1 MIWRKEFFNQKRKY
15 FMIIFLYGKDTY
27 RLQQKLKEI
36 EAQYKKIHKSG
47 LNLEKM
53 DALQIEFREFAD
65 KLFQYSIFIKK
76 KLFFLE
82 NLFSNQEFKE
92 KFLEKIKEIAKSQ
105 DLIVV
110 FEKKELPKRNKL
122 FLNLKKHGKC
132 QEFQP
137 LKEKELRNWIK
148 GEFQKEKIKISG
160 QAMNLLLEF
169 VGNDLWQLSNEIR
182 KLVCLKK
189 PLQSSDLIKEV
200 KGQDVEILVKPK
212 LEADIFKI
220 IDALAQR
227 NKKKALQLIQEN
239 LLKEN
244 KPLAILNMINFQF
257 RGLLIAKTLMGEG
270 KTLDDFLKL
279 NILKPYP
286 TRKCWYASAG
296 FSLDQ
301 LKKIYQKIFEADLGI
316 KTGKIQPEEGL
327 KMLVA
332 EI

>member
-1 MIWRKEFFNQKRKY
+1 
-15 FMIIFLYGKDTY
+15 MIIFLYGEDTY

-36 EAQYKKIHKSG
+36 EAQYKEVHKSG
-47 LNLEKM
+47 LNLEKT
-53 DALQIEFREFAD
+53 DALGIEFEEFTD
-65 KLFQYSIFIKK
+65 KLFQYSMFIKK

-82 NLFSNQEFKE
+82 NLFSSQKFKE

-110 FEKKELPKRNKL
+110 FEKKQLPKRDKL
-122 FLNLKKHGKC
+122 FLNLKKYGKS
-132 QEFQP
+132 QEFEH
-137 LKEKELRNWIK
+137 LKGKVLENWIK
-148 GEFQKEKIKISG
+148 NEFQKEKIKVSE

-169 VGNDLWQLSNEIR
+169 IGNDLWQLSNEIK

-189 PLQSSDLIKEV
+189 PLKASDLIEEV
-200 KGQDVEILVKPK
+200 KSEDVETLIKPK
-212 LEADIFKI
+212 LEANIFKI
-220 IDALAQR
+220 IDALSQK
-227 NKKKALQLIQEN
+227 NKKKALRLIQEN

-257 RGLLIAKTLMGEG
+257 RGLLIAKTLMEEG
-270 KTLDDFLKL
+270 KTLNDFLKL

-286 TRKCWYASAG
+286 TRKCWYASTG
-296 FSLDQ
+296 FSLNQ
-301 LKKIYQKIFEADLGI
+301 LKKIYQKIFEADLNV

>member
-1 MIWRKEFFNQKRKY
+1 
-15 FMIIFLYGKDTY
+15 MIIFLYGKDTY

-36 EAQYKKIHKSG
+36 EAQYKEIHKSG
-47 LNLEKM
+47 LNLEKI
-53 DALQIEFREFAD
+53 DALQIEFEEFTD
-65 KLFQYSIFIKK
+65 KLFQYSMFIEK

-82 NLFSNQEFKE
+82 NLFSSQKFKE

-110 FEKKELPKRNKL
+110 FEKKELLKKDKL
-122 FLNLKKHGKC
+122 FLGLKKYGKS
-132 QEFQP
+132 QEFES
-137 LKEKELRNWIK
+137 LKGKMLENWIK
-148 GEFQKEKIKISG
+148 NEFQKEKIKVSE

-169 VGNDLWQLSNEIR
+169 IGNDLWQLSNEIK

-189 PLQSSDLIKEV
+189 PLKANDLIEEV
-200 KGQDVEILVKPK
+200 KSKDIEILVKPK
-212 LEADIFKI
+212 LEANIFKI
-220 IDALAQR
+220 IDALSQK
-227 NKKKALQLIQEN
+227 NKKKALKLIQES

-257 RGLLIAKTLMGEG
+257 RGLLIAKTLMEEG

-286 TRKCWYASAG
+286 TRKCWYASTG
-296 FSLDQ
+296 FSLNQ
-301 LKKIYQKIFEADLGI
+301 LKKIYQKIFEADLSI